1 MQEAPVP
8 HRGSGSKEA
17 YIVPYIE
24 GLNSLRLYIEYLFRR
39 VFYRARGSRGIRIS
53 IVLAKAEIVKVI
65 RYNI

>member
-1 MQEAPVP
+1 M
-8 HRGSGSKEA
+8 
-17 YIVPYIE
+17 PYLE